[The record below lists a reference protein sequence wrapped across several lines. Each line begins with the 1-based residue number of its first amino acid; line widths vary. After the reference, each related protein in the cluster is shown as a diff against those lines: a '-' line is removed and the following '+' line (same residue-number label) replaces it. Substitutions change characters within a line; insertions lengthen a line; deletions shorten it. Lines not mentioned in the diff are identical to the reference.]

1 VPDRR
6 VLVHT
11 VDGKGRVV
19 LAAIPQPRVDRSGRW
34 GGPGAS
40 SAPGPPGGAA
50 RGDVQRR
57 VGRYAAR

>member
-19 LAAIPQPRVDRSGRW
+19 LAAIPRPRVDRSGRW
-34 GGPGAS
+34 GW
-40 SAPGPPGGAA
+40 A
-50 RGDVQRR
+50 RRE
-57 VGRYAAR
+57 